1 MQRIVIRK
9 PGGYSALEMVE
20 EPDPKTEPGEA
31 VIAVEAA
38 GVNYAD
44 GIIRMG
50 LYESAKRLHG
60 YPITPGFEVAG
71 RIAALGPGVEGWT
84 IGEPAIGLTLFNGYA
99 SRLRLG
105 VDARGRR
112 LRRQEELARL
122 RPLRASKDDA
132 APFGSDGLGGTD
144 HTEVI
149 AIVQIITVKAVA
161 LACLR

>member
-1 MQRIVIRK
+1 MQVVHSKGLAVQRILIRK

-20 EPDPKTEPGEA
+20 EPDPTPEPGEV

-71 RIAALGPGVEGWT
+71 RIAAVGPGVDGWT
-84 IGEPAIGLTLFNGYA
+84 IGTPAIGLTLFNGYA
-99 SRLRLG
+99 SHLRLG
-105 VDARGRR
+105 VDGVF
-112 LRRQEELARL
+112 
-122 RPLRASKDDA
+122 PN
-132 APFGSDGLGGTD
+132 FG
-144 HTEVI
+144 E
-149 AIVQIITVKAVA
+149 IVE
-161 LACLR
+161 